1 MTTGSAPRW
10 AVVLAGGVGSRF
22 WPLSTPE
29 RPKQLLPLITERP
42 MLSDTLRRLGPLA
55 PAERTLVL
63 TNASL
68 ADAVRRLAP
77 ELPPDNVIAEPKPAG
92 TAAAL
97 TWAAAEIERRAGRD
111 AVMI

>member
-1 MTTGSAPRW
+1 MDRRVSRW

-29 RPKQLLPLITERP
+29 RPKQLLPLVTAKP
-42 MLSDTLRRLGPLA
+42 LLGDAVDRLA
-55 PAERTLVL
+55 PIVDPAHTLVL

-68 ADAVRRLAP
+68 VKSIRRL
-77 ELPPDNVIAEPKPAG
+77 LPPIPRENIVAEPRPAG

-97 TWAAAEIERRAGRD
+97 TWAALTIARRGGKD
-111 AVMI
+111 ATMI